1 MKSITSRENS
11 MCKVPKTQQNLALEE
26 LKEGQCGWSCIVM
39 AGHYKEFSFHSKCNG
54 ESLKDFQP
62 WVDTI

>member
-39 AGHYKEFSFHSKCNG
+39 EGHYKEFSFILTVMGNH
-54 ESLKDFQP
+54 
-62 WVDTI
+62 